1 MDVSVE
7 ESSGSFTTTGCDK
20 IDRRWRDGR
29 SYLNTNHSIS
39 YSPCKR
45 VIARK
50 VSAENSQTHSVRR
63 SGAKVKS
70 RKIYKPR

>member
-1 MDVSVE
+1 MDMSVE
-7 ESSGSFTTTGCDK
+7 ESSESFTTNGRDK
-20 IDRRWRDGR
+20 IERRWRDGR
-29 SYLNTNHSIS
+29 SYLDTNHSIS
-39 YSPCKR
+39 HSPCKR

-63 SGAKVKS
+63 SCAKVKS